1 MGSLFKPGN
10 KQVKTAKRGEAL
22 NDDQKENATKKRN
35 NTLIILA
42 VVLGGLNYYKL
53 DALENARTI
62 IIVPYGSQ
70 SSDMLITGDN
80 ANTEYLTSILRLII
94 SDYGSVSK
102 GTIDSKFANIQSMV
116 YPARVEAMRV
126 KLKQRLDYFKSFNT
140 VSEVSELMNEIPRVI
155 TENPADLDYKVSVPK
170 IYRITFTTNVKKII
184 GDSMSPDKPVKMHI
198 DYTISEGRFWILDI
212 K

>member
-1 MGSLFKPGN
+1 MNSIFKPGS

-22 NDDQKENATKKRN
+22 NSDQKEIAAKKRN
-35 NTLIILA
+35 NTFIVLA
-42 VVLGGLNYYKL
+42 VILGGLNYYKL
-53 DALENARTI
+53 DSLERTRTT

-70 SSDMLITGDN
+70 SSDMLITGEN
-80 ANTEYLTSILRLII
+80 ANVEYLTSILRLII

-102 GTIDSKFANIQSMV
+102 GTIDSKFANLQSMI

-140 VSEVSELMNEIPRVI
+140 VSEVSELMNEIPRAI
-155 TENPADLDYKVSVPK
+155 TENPADIDYKVSVPK
-170 IYRITFTTNVKKII
+170 IYRITFTINVKKII
-184 GDSMSPDKPVKMHI
+184 GDTMSPDKPQKMHV
-198 DYTISEGRFWILDI
+198 DYTINEGRFWILDI